1 MTKCVIRWVFLMY
14 YTPLR
19 YPGGKGKL
27 SYYIKS
33 LITENSLN
41 DGVYI
46 EPYAGG
52 AGVALELLMQEYVR
66 YIHINDIDFAIYSFW
81 NSIINDTDN
90 FCKLVNDTPVNIEIW
105 EKQRNILLNTDEHSM
120 LSVGFAAFFLNRTNR
135 SGILKAGVIGGKKQ
149 SGDWKLDVRFNKPDL
164 LKRIEKISNY
174 SSRIHLHNLDTLDL
188 LDSLTNIKPDKALLY
203 LDPPYYIKGQG
214 LYRNFYN
221 HDDHI
226 SVMSALKNTNFKFWV
241 VSYDNTHEI
250 KKIYNDFRI
259 KEYSLQY
266 TANEKKTGGE
276 VMIYSENIKIPKIK
290 LGK

>member
-1 MTKCVIRWVFLMY
+1 MY

>member
-1 MTKCVIRWVFLMY
+1 MY

-241 VSYDNTHEI
+241 VSYDNTPEI

-276 VMIYSENIKIPKIK
+276 VMIYSKKIKIPKIK

>member
-1 MTKCVIRWVFLMY
+1 MY

-149 SGDWKLDVRFNKPDL
+149 SGDWKLDVRFNKLDL

-241 VSYDNTHEI
+241 VSYDNTPEI